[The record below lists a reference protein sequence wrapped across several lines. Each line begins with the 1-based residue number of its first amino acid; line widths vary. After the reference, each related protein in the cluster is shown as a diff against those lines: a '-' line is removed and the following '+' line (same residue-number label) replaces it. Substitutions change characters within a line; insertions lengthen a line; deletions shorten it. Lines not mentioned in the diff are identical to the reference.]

1 MWRPEHSP
9 AVVVVAPAPESFA
22 KAHPIDLDGL
32 LPVAWSVDA
41 EDGRHVVIDDA
52 EGCHRL
58 WLVNDAHT
66 HGSTFLIPF
75 DDDFS
80 ARLHS
85 LQRLHRRLS
94 GKRAG
99 PLLRSLQLSP
109 LQRAR
114 LVLQVRALDGEQNG
128 ASRREIAAVLLDSS
142 AQTIPA
148 IEWKNAAL
156 RKKVNRIVASAI
168 ALMNGGYLTLL
179 RGDPARAKRF
189 RRR

>member
-1 MWRPEHSP
+1 LP
-9 AVVVVAPAPESFA
+9 VVA
-22 KAHPIDLDGL
+22 
-32 LPVAWSVDA
+32 SVDTD
-41 EDGRHVVIDDA
+41 DGRHVLVDDPD
-52 EGCHRL
+52 GRHRL
-58 WLVNDAHT
+58 WLVEDVHAH
-66 HGSTFLIPF
+66 SSAFLVPF
-75 DDDFS
+75 DGDFG

-85 LQRLHRRLS
+85 LQRLHRRLT

-99 PLLRSLQLSP
+99 PPLRSLQLSP

-114 LVLQVRALDGEQNG
+114 LALQLRALDGEQAG
-128 ASRREIAAVLLDSS
+128 ASRREIAAVLLDPS
-142 AQTIPA
+142 ARTIPA

-168 ALMNGGYLTLL
+168 TLMNGGYLTLL